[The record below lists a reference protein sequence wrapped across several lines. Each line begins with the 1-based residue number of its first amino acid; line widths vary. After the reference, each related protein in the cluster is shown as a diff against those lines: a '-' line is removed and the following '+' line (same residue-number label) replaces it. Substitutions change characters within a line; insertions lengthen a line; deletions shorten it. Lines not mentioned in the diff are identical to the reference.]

1 MTSGAEGIALVL
13 VKIPDPALEDNGDTN
28 SRKKQDKI
36 IIARGRYDRREMI
49 RER

>member
-1 MTSGAEGIALVL
+1 MTYGAEGMTLVL
-13 VKIPDPALEDNGDTN
+13 VKRPDTALEDNGDTN

-36 IIARGRYDRREMI
+36 IIAKGRYDRREMI